1 MTRAFAPALGSDR
14 FADISDEDE
23 ADRYYDAPDP
33 ELPGFEKWA
42 DEYAAS
48 DIKTEEF
55 WLTRVSEQISYGEG
69 LRIAECLA
77 RCMKEIDRA
86 CKGDRIALTAITT
99 ALSALQATAKK
110 DASDE

>member
-1 MTRAFAPALGSDR
+1 MTKAFAPALGSDR
-14 FADISDEDE
+14 YADISDIDADE
-23 ADRYYDAPDP
+23 ADNYHDGA
-33 ELPGFEKWA
+33 G
-42 DEYAAS
+42 
-48 DIKTEEF
+48 DIVTEEF
-55 WLTRVSEQISYGEG
+55 WLTRMSEQISYGEAQ
-69 LRIAECLA
+69 RIASCLA